1 MRCEKAWEGKMRDH
15 DLGSPSKYQDH
26 QLEISCVYVCPFA
39 KQDYQVE
46 ILCVCMSVRVFFY
59 ITRLSSWDFVCVN
72 EFMGFNFS

>member
-39 KQDYQVE
+39 KA
-46 ILCVCMSVRVFFY
+46 
-59 ITRLSSWDFVCVN
+59 RLSSWDFVCMHVCMCVLLHN
-72 EFMGFNFS
+72 KIIKLRFCMCEWVYGFQF

>member
-1 MRCEKAWEGKMRDH
+1 MRDH

-46 ILCVCMSVRVFFY
+46 ILYVWMSLWVSILVKKGKVSIQVHSLTSYRVEILCVP
-59 ITRLSSWDFVCVN
+59 I
-72 EFMGFNFS
+72 